1 MKLKELLKV
10 LGYPKIIINELYE
23 NKGAIA
29 SDTIWNG
36 ELLENLDFLE
46 ENFGELTV
54 LNVTPYNKEGEA
66 ILLILVT
73 EVI

>member
-1 MKLKELLKV
+1 MKLKDLLKV
-10 LGYPKIIINELYE
+10 LGYPKIVINELYE
-23 NKGAIA
+23 NKGAIV

-36 ELLENLDFLE
+36 ELLENLDFIE
-46 ENFGELTV
+46 ESFGELTV

>member
-1 MKLKELLKV
+1 MKLKDLLKV
-10 LGYPKIIINELYE
+10 LGYPKIVINELYE
-23 NKGAIA
+23 NKGAIT

-36 ELLENLDFLE
+36 KLLENLDFIE

>member
-1 MKLKELLKV
+1 MKLKDLLKV
-10 LGYPKIIINELYE
+10 LGYPKIVINELYE
-23 NKGAIA
+23 NKGAIT

-36 ELLENLDFLE
+36 ELLENLDFIE